1 MNWSRYPEILWA
13 IIWASVAAYFVSMI
27 VREIARMWSV

>member
-13 IIWASVAAYFVSMI
+13 LVWLAVTAYFISMI
-27 VREIARMWSV
+27 VREILGMWV